1 MASMKQHLRLL
12 HLEDN
17 PLDAEIIRESL
28 KTDDFECEQ
37 ILVKTRQ
44 EYESAIAQGHFDLV
58 LSDFNVPGYDGLSA
72 LTLARRA
79 MPDVPFILVSG
90 TLGEEQAIE
99 SLKAG
104 ATDYVLKHRLTRFM
118 PAVRRALQ
126 EAKEKADLKCAE
138 QAIRESLREKEALLK
153 EIHHRVK
160 NNLKIISSLLAMQS
174 DSVADES
181 MRALLQESQNRVR
194 AMAMIHEKLYQSS
207 NLARI
212 HFGDY
217 VSSLTGFLFRSY
229 SNTAGRVALKLTVD
243 EVHLNIDSAVP
254 CGLILNEL
262 VSNSLKHAF
271 KDGRSGE
278 LRVELRAE
286 PEGYKL
292 TVADNGSGLPSDF
305 DLTRIK
311 SLGLQ
316 LVETLSRQIKGRL
329 TVESSYGARFQ
340 LFFNELGYSRRAL
353 GT

>member
-1 MASMKQHLRLL
+1 MKQHLRLL

-17 PLDAEIIRESL
+17 PLDADIIRESL

-160 NNLKIISSLLAMQS
+160 NNLQIISSLLAMQS

-329 TVESSYGARFQ
+329 TVESSSGARFQ
-340 LFFNELGYSRRAL
+340 LFFNELGYSRPAL